1 MSDQSPV
8 RVLLVDDDEST
19 LRIVSKML
27 EAEGLAVEVST
38 SGRDALARLLQTR
51 YELVLCDVRMPGM
64 TGIDFY
70 FRLKEEFPDY
80 LSRVLFLTGDVASTT
95 TWEFIEERR
104 LPYVLKPV
112 NMDSLHQKLR
122 EMIGERPAPPR
133 KVGGIDQRRHR
144 RIAIKATARIR
155 VKRWATRSPELAA
168 VVNASKEGICF
179 LTDRQYRV
187 GTDVAVCFPYT
198 GPNDFEQD
206 GCVVRLVEMG
216 DHRYST
222 AIAVGESAQRARAAL
237 AEQAERRNRRGVS
250 QAPPEPVP
258 LASVS
263 PGEDKGLSE
272 LREKMAADR
281 ESARRLAEEL
291 ADLRETYQR
300 LSAQRERL
308 APEEDVNSPRLRELS
323 GAETAMA
330 QVIHELQTQM
340 EGLQQRVAEGEAM
353 KYQAT
358 HDILTGV
365 WNRAAIFDILK
376 RELNRACREAT
387 TVSVLMADLDH
398 FKSINDTYGHPDGD
412 AVLKEAA
419 HRITQSVREYDSVGR
434 YGGEEFM
441 IVLAGCDVAVTRKQA
456 ERIRAR
462 IHAEPVQ
469 TPSAAIPV
477 TASIGGAT
485 SGDFDAMDALIRAA
499 DAALYAAKRNGRN
512 RVEMATADEVRA
524 GKLGRPTIAEAAS
537 RQTDHDG

>member
-1 MSDQSPV
+1 MSDESPI
-8 RVLLVDDDEST
+8 RVLLVDDDESA
-19 LRIVSKML
+19 LRIVGKML
-27 EAEGLAVEVST
+27 EAEGLAVDVST
-38 SGRDALARLLQTR
+38 SGREALARLLQTR

-80 LSRVLFLTGDVASTT
+80 LSRILFLTGDVASTT

-112 NMDSLHQKLR
+112 NVDSLRQKLR

-144 RIAIKATARIR
+144 RVAIKATVRIR

-179 LTDRQYRV
+179 LTDRPYRV

-206 GCVVRLVEMG
+206 GLVVRVVEMG
-216 DHRYST
+216 EHRYS
-222 AIAVGESAQRARAAL
+222 AALALGESAQLARAAL
-237 AEQAERRNRRGVS
+237 AEQAERRSGRGAS
-250 QAPPEPVP
+250 PAPEPVR

-263 PGEDKGLSE
+263 PGEDKSLSE
-272 LREKMAADR
+272 LRETMAADR
-281 ESARRLAEEL
+281 EAARRLADEL

-300 LSAQRERL
+300 LGAQRERL
-308 APEEDVNSPRLRELS
+308 APQEDVNSPRLRELS

-330 QVIHELQTQM
+330 QVIHELQSEM
-340 EGLQQRVAEGEAM
+340 ESLQQRVAEGEAM

-358 HDILTGV
+358 HDVLTGV
-365 WNRAAIFDILK
+365 WNRAAIFDTLK

-419 HRITQSVREYDSVGR
+419 HRITQSIREYDSVGR

-441 IVLAGCDVAVTRKQA
+441 IVLVGCDVAVTRKQA
-456 ERIRAR
+456 ERIRDR
-462 IHAEPVQ
+462 IHVEPIQ

-477 TASIGGAT
+477 TVSIGGAA
-485 SGDFDAMDALIRAA
+485 SGEFKSMDALIRAA
-499 DAALYAAKRNGRN
+499 DAALYNAKRNGRN
-512 RVEMATADEVRA
+512 RVEMATADEV
-524 GKLGRPTIAEAAS
+524 PT
-537 RQTDHDG
+537 G